1 MDSATNGTGVKDE
14 ELWRPA
20 PYQSMRGVVTRR
32 FYGLFLFVLALS
44 ADILLVG
51 MGVDTPLRL
60 LTKPFIIGGLFLFF
74 LRNGS
79 RRGFFRWMLP
89 ALLLSW
95 QGDVLLVFEDQ
106 DPLFFILGL
115 GSFLLAHVAYCLFFA
130 GVWRRENIRMR
141 LPLVAAVAAYYTG
154 LLLLLWPGL
163 GPMKMPVTVYG
174 AVISVMLLLAL
185 HTGALPRRNIGF
197 AFILGALLFVL
208 SDSLL
213 ALNRFYTP
221 LPYAGILIM
230 LTYGLAQW
238 QLVKG
243 ALLYG
248 TEGGG

>member
-1 MDSATNGTGVKDE
+1 MDRATNGTGVKDD

-51 MGVDTPLRL
+51 MDVDTTLRL
-60 LTKPFIIGGLFLFF
+60 LTKPFIVVGLFLFF

-79 RRGFFRWMLP
+79 RRGMFRWMLP

-95 QGDVLLVFEDQ
+95 QGDVLLVFEAY

-115 GSFLLAHVAYCLFFA
+115 GSFLLAHVAYCLFFT
-130 GVWRRENIRMR
+130 GVWRREGIRLR
-141 LPLVAAVAAYYTG
+141 LPVVLGVAAFYAG

-163 GPMKMPVTVYG
+163 GPMKVPVAVYG
-174 AVISVMLLLAL
+174 FVISAMLLLAL
-185 HTGALPRRNIGF
+185 HTIALSHRKIGF
-197 AFILGALLFVL
+197 AFMLGALLFVL

-213 ALNRFYTP
+213 AVNRFYTP

-248 TEGGG
+248 TE